1 MPGWWGEIDMQ
12 NLEFLYHYTSL
23 DSLEKILENRTL
35 RLSPLTQMD
44 DLEEKEIEDLKILAS
59 FCYVSSWT
67 YESDEKERMWEMY
80 GDHKEGVRIGMR
92 VLPFQTYSCTEEER
106 KIIEGLGLT
115 RNYDEMYVSV
125 EDMIRGGFITGNQGD
140 LSLFR
145 KIKYTDDVKKRIPK
159 IYSKKNRKRKISL
172 YELGV
177 YKNRSWEYQDEA
189 RYIIIHSRTVP
200 AVVIIINSGWRRALC
215 DCRMTS

>member
-1 MPGWWGEIDMQ
+1 MQ

>member
-1 MPGWWGEIDMQ
+1 MQ

-80 GDHKEGVRIGMR
+80 GDHKEGVRIG
-92 VLPFQTYSCTEEER
+92 
-106 KIIEGLGLT
+106 I
-115 RNYDEMYVSV
+115 
-125 EDMIRGGFITGNQGD
+125 
-140 LSLFR
+140 
-145 KIKYTDDVKKRIPK
+145 
-159 IYSKKNRKRKISL
+159 
-172 YELGV
+172 V

>member
-1 MPGWWGEIDMQ
+1 MQ

-159 IYSKKNRKRKISL
+159 IYSKKNGKRKISL

-177 YKNRSWEYQDEA
+177 YKNGSWEYQDEA